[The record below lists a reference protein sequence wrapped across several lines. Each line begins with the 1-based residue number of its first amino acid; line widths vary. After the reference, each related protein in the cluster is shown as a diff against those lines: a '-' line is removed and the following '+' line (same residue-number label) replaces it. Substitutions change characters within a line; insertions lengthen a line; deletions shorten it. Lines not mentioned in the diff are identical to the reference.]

1 MMALAFGV
9 FSLAAMAA
17 AGTSAKKNL
26 SLPTLKQ
33 SEKIEIAKAKISEV
47 FNNYEIKELAV
58 EQGYILIKI
67 HFIADCPGYY
77 STVMVLTIKI
87 WDDGC
92 VELYPWFQDQSL
104 VCS

>member
-47 FNNYEIKELAV
+47 FNNYEIQELAV
-58 EQGYILIKI
+58 E
-67 HFIADCPGYY
+67 
-77 STVMVLTIKI
+77 
-87 WDDGC
+87 
-92 VELYPWFQDQSL
+92 
-104 VCS
+104 